1 MSMLLEVKDLRV
13 SFKTYMGVVRALRG
27 VSFSVDRRQ
36 SIAIVGESGCGKS
49 VLAQS
54 LMKLIVT
61 PPGVIESGQVLLEG
75 DDLLCKSNKEIE
87 RIRGKE
93 IGMIFQDPMT
103 SLNPTMRIGKQIM
116 EGLRKH
122 LRMSRDKAFARA
134 VEMLELVGIS
144 NPTRRALQYP
154 HELSGG
160 MRQRVIIAI
169 ALALEPKVLIA
180 DEPTTALDVTI
191 QAQIL
196 ELMKKIQKRM
206 DTSIIF
212 ITHDLGV
219 VANLCDQV
227 MVMYAGKI
235 VEKGSVRQIY
245 HHPAHPY
252 TRGLLKSCP
261 RLDMDTKER
270 LLPIE
275 GSPPNLLHIPSGCAF
290 CPRCSEAMRIC
301 ANREPKTF
309 QVSLSHK
316 VDCWKHA
323 NQETI

>member
-1 MSMLLEVKDLRV
+1 VSMLLEVKDLRV